1 MSGAKG
7 SQTIAVVVHWQDAE
21 DTLGCVASLE
31 GEPDLSVVVVDNGS
45 REPVGELLARRA
57 PAVEYLRSPEN
68 LGYAGGANLGIR
80 RALAR
85 GADTV
90 LLLNNDARLQP
101 GATAAA
107 RAVLQAG
114 DVAVVGPKVLTR
126 EDPRR
131 LWLAWGRITWRQSL
145 VALCGADTPDG
156 PEWNAQRD
164 VEWIAGCAMWLSA
177 AALARVGLLD
187 EAFFAYHEEV
197 DWCTRARRA
206 GLRVVYCPG
215 AVVTHTG
222 RGTAGG
228 ERSVRVRTYFAARNT
243 ILFARKHA
251 GTAQWLKLAAFL
263 GVSLPLQLLWH
274 LPQGDAGRVCLKVR
288 GIRDALTDRPLPLEE
303 LELSAPHSR
312 QGPALD
318 PGGRAPDGFG

>member
-222 RGTAGG
+222 RGTAGS

-251 GTAQWLKLAAFL
+251 GAAQWLKLAAFL

-274 LPQGDAGRVCLKVR
+274 LPQGDAGRVWLKVR

-303 LELSAPHSR
+303 LGLSATRSR
-312 QGPALD
+312 WGPALD

>member
-1 MSGAKG
+1 VSAATT
-7 SQTIAVVVHWQDAE
+7 SRTIAVIVHWRDVE
-21 DTLGCVASLE
+21 DTLGCVDSL
-31 GEPDLSVVVVDNGS
+31 GGQPDLSVVGVDDGS
-45 REPVGELLARRA
+45 HEPVGELLARRA
-57 PAVEYLRSPEN
+57 PGVECLRTPEN

-80 RALAR
+80 RALER

-90 LLLNNDARLQP
+90 LLLNNDARVQP
-101 GATAAA
+101 GAMAAA
-107 RAVLQAG
+107 RDVLHGG

-145 VALCGADTPDG
+145 VALCGADAPDG
-156 PEWNAQRD
+156 PEWDAQRD

-187 EAFFAYHEEV
+187 ETFFAYHEEV

-206 GLRVVYCPG
+206 GLRVVYCPR

-228 ERSVRVRTYFAARNT
+228 EGAVRIRTYFAARNT

-251 GTAQWLKLAAFL
+251 GAAQWLKLAGFL
-263 GVSLPLQLLWH
+263 AVSLPLQLLWY
-274 LPQGDAGRVCLKVR
+274 LPRGDAGRVWLKVR
-288 GIRDALTDRPLPLEE
+288 GIRDALAHRPLPLEE
-303 LELSAPHSR
+303 LGLR
-312 QGPALD
+312 
-318 PGGRAPDGFG
+318 

>member
-1 MSGAKG
+1 MSGAKS

-90 LLLNNDARLQP
+90 LLLNNDARLRP

-131 LWLAWGRITWRQSL
+131 LCRHVISPHASQSRPGSSRVSTLGPTTATSSAWRTAR
-145 VALCGADTPDG
+145 
-156 PEWNAQRD
+156 
-164 VEWIAGCAMWLSA
+164 A
-177 AALARVGLLD
+177 AASAPGCKRASLLSSSTVS
-187 EAFFAYHEEV
+187 APRA
-197 DWCTRARRA
+197 RARRMP
-206 GLRVVYCPG
+206 R
-215 AVVTHTG
+215 
-222 RGTAGG
+222 
-228 ERSVRVRTYFAARNT
+228 FA
-243 ILFARKHA
+243 
-251 GTAQWLKLAAFL
+251 
-263 GVSLPLQLLWH
+263 P
-274 LPQGDAGRVCLKVR
+274 
-288 GIRDALTDRPLPLEE
+288 
-303 LELSAPHSR
+303 
-312 QGPALD
+312 PA
-318 PGGRAPDGFG
+318 